1 MQTNLITQLL
11 RTLQAGKVTKSNLLQ
26 TVKSCKEYNQYTAK
40 SWKVA
45 IDEVWESSKPYFCKL
60 YLENSSK
67 DIIAVFFN
75 EERER
80 DNSLQAFSLNDSHF
94 TAHPEYLLNKCRRIK
109 PSQPQAAEYL
119 VSYLK
124 NGYAVNYHTESPI
137 FV

>member
-1 MQTNLITQLL
+1 MQTNIVTQLL
-11 RTLQAGKVTKSNLLQ
+11 RTLQYGKVTKSNLLQ
-26 TVKSCKEYNQYTAK
+26 TVKSCKEYKQFSSK

-45 IDEVWESSKPYFCKL
+45 IDEVWENSQPYFCKL

-75 EERER
+75 LERER
-80 DNSLQAFSLNDSHF
+80 DNSLQCYAMVGEHH
-94 TAHPEYLLNKCRRIK
+94 TAHPEYLSNKCKRIN
-109 PSQPQAAEYL
+109 PDHPAAEYL
-119 VSYLK
+119 VSYLR